1 MRADFVEEFLTF
13 DDVLLLPAYSEI
25 LPNEADVSTQL
36 TPKIKLNTPLLSAAM
51 DTVTEAKTAIAMAQ
65 EGGIGIIHRNLDI
78 SQQAAEVKKVKKYE
92 SGMIV
97 NPLTVR
103 ADHKVEQAL
112 EIMLKQNITGLP
124 VTKEDDTL
132 LGIVTFRDLRF
143 EKNLDFKV
151 KQVMTPK
158 NKLITVED
166 GTNLE
171 EAKELLHKYK
181 IEKLPVVDK
190 KFRLRGLITMKDIE
204 KIEKHPTACKD
215 DLGRLRCGAA
225 VGVGADREERIAAL
239 IEVGCDVIV
248 IDTAHGHSNRVI
260 DAVAATKSNFP
271 DIEIIAGNIGTG
283 EAAEALIKAGADA
296 VKIGVGPGSICTTRI
311 IAGIGVPQIS
321 AIQDVSQVT
330 EKHGIPAIADG
341 GVKYSGDVAKALAAG
356 ANSVMIG
363 NLFAGTD
370 EAPGEVIL
378 FQGRTYKVYRGM
390 GSIEAMK
397 KGSSRDRYA
406 QNIGDEMIDSK
417 LVPEGIEGRIP
428 YRGPIGGMIYQLVGG
443 LRAGMGYTG
452 CKTIN
457 ELRTKAKFIKV
468 TNAGLREG
476 HVHDV
481 IITKEAPNYRI
492 E

>member
-1 MRADFVEEFLTF
+1 MRADFVEECLTF
-13 DDVLLLPAYSEI
+13 DDVLLKPAYSEI
-25 LPNEADVSTQL
+25 LPNDADVSTEL
-36 TPKIKLNTPLLSAAM
+36 TPNIKLNTPLVSAAM

-78 SQQAAEVKKVKKYE
+78 ELQAAEVKKVKKYE

-103 ADHKVEQAL
+103 ADHRVEEAL

-143 EKNLDFKV
+143 EKNLDYKV
-151 KQVMTPK
+151 KQIMTPK
-158 NKLITVED
+158 KRLITVED
-166 GTNLE
+166 GTNLD

-204 KIEKHPTACKD
+204 KIEKYPTACKD
-215 DLGRLRCGAA
+215 DMGRLRCGAA
-225 VGVGADREERIAAL
+225 VGVGPDRDERIEAL
-239 IEVGCDVIV
+239 IKVGCDVII
-248 IDTAHGHSNRVI
+248 IDTAHGHSKMVI
-260 DAVAATKSNFP
+260 DSVADTKKNFP
-271 DIEIIAGNIGTG
+271 GVELIAGNIATG
-283 EAAEALIKAGADA
+283 EAAAALIKAGADA

-321 AIQDVSQVT
+321 AIQDVTEVT
-330 EKHGIPAIADG
+330 KKHGVPAIADG
-341 GVKYSGDVAKALAAG
+341 GIKYSGDIAKAVVAG

-397 KGSSRDRYA
+397 KGKSRDRYA

-428 YRGPIGGMIYQLVGG
+428 YRGPLGSMIYQLVGG

-452 CKTIN
+452 CKTID
-457 ELRTKAKFIKV
+457 ELRTKAKFLKV